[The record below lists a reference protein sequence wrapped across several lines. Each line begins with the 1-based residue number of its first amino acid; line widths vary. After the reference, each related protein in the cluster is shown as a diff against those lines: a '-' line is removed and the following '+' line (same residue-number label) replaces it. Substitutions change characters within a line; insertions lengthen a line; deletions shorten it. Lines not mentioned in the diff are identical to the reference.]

1 MFNLEFLITSLIVV
15 LIPGTGVI
23 YTLSIGL
30 GLGFRASILAAM
42 GCTLGIL
49 PACAAAII
57 GLSAILHTSAIAF
70 QIVKFLGAA
79 YLLYMAWGALRQ
91 SSFGNV
97 NEQVERRSALKL
109 IQDGFLLNVLN
120 PKLSMFFLAFLPQFM
135 APGETVASVQFVTL
149 SGIFILMTFVVFI
162 IYGFLAAQ
170 ARDYVIARPK
180 VMVWLNRSFASC
192 FAYMG
197 LKLAI
202 TER

>member
-1 MFNLEFLITSLIVV
+1 MIDIEFIVTSLMVV

-49 PACAAAII
+49 PACTAAIV
-57 GLSAILHTSAIAF
+57 GLSAILHTSAVAF
-70 QIVKFLGAA
+70 QIIKFLGVA

-91 SSFGNV
+91 SSFGNID
-97 NEQVERRSALKL
+97 EQIEKRSTFKL
-109 IQDGFLLNVLN
+109 IRDGFLLNVLN

-135 APGETVASVQFVTL
+135 APNEAVASVQFITL

-162 IYGFLAAQ
+162 VYGFLAAQ
-170 ARDYVIARPK
+170 ARDYVISRPN
-180 VMVWLNRSFASC
+180 VMVWLNRSFAAC
-192 FAYMG
+192 FAYLG